1 MTLAMAGFAAEDML
15 IKSTADAVPTGQVLA
30 SIGFAG
36 LLVFAA
42 MTRAAGDRVW
52 DRRYLSRGMIVRSV
66 FEVGGRLFYT
76 LSFVL
81 VPLTVATAIL
91 QAAPLVVVGGAALV
105 LGERVEWQR
114 WAAVAA
120 GLAGVLLILRP
131 GAEGFDALALLAV
144 LGMLGFAGRDL
155 ATRAAAPGLSHRQM
169 GVAGFAMMTL
179 AGLIIWSVEGRA
191 VWPDARG
198 AGLVAGAVVFA
209 VLAYHALTIA
219 MRTGEVSAVAPW
231 RYTRLVFA
239 GIVGF
244 AVFGERPDA
253 LTILGSAIVVA
264 SGIVALVAGR
274 RGRG

>member
-1 MTLAMAGFAAEDML
+1 M
-15 IKSTADAVPTGQVLA
+15 
-30 SIGFAG
+30 
-36 LLVFAA
+36 
-42 MTRAAGDRVW
+42 
-52 DRRYLSRGMIVRSV
+52 
-66 FEVGGRLFYT
+66 
-76 LSFVL
+76 
-81 VPLTVATAIL
+81 
-91 QAAPLVVVGGAALV
+91 
-105 LGERVEWQR
+105 
-114 WAAVAA
+114 
-120 GLAGVLLILRP
+120 GVLLILRP

-179 AGLIIWSVEGRA
+179 AGAIIWAVEGRA

-209 VLAYHALTIA
+209 VGAYHALTLA

-239 GIVGF
+239 GIVGL

-253 LTILGSAIVVA
+253 LTLVGSAIVVG
-264 SGIVALVAGR
+264 SGIIALVAGR
-274 RGRG
+274 RRAG